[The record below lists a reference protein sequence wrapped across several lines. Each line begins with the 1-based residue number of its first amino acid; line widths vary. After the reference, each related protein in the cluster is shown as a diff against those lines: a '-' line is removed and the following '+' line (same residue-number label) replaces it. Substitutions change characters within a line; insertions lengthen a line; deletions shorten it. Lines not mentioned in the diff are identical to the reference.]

1 MFSKSFFTQVWLN
14 LYKTLTVQKN
24 SCIINGVLYYT
35 QGLFLRYKKK
45 TLTTDVFDNNLLK
58 LFSGGCRTAATS
70 KMELFVVIG
79 NGWKPLTIITQSSIL
94 NVAAVLDPRLVS
106 YLKNNTKSHRLNYF
120 SVFSVILFTLNDS

>member
-58 LFSGGCRTAATS
+58 LFSGGCRTAGTS

-79 NGWKPLTIITQSSIL
+79 NYWKPLTIITQSSIL
-94 NVAAVLDPRLVS
+94 NVAAVLDPPLVS

-120 SVFSVILFTLNDS
+120 SVFSVIFFTLNDS